1 MKIKIVKDTQT
12 IRYAAE
18 ELKKYLQMM
27 DESINAQISLSDG
40 SITLA
45 LFQDIGLLCDD
56 IEDAMYDDV
65 IDIKID
71 NMKGYIAG
79 SNERS
84 VLMGVYNFL
93 KSSGCMWVR
102 PGKKGEFIPKR
113 KMDTYSFSLRKK
125 ADYAFRG
132 QCIEG
137 AVSYENIKD
146 TIEWLP
152 KINMNL
158 FMMEQIIPYNYMSR
172 WYKHSVSTVKKDE
185 GTSFE
190 KIGEYVIKLEKII
203 KKCGLQLHSLGH
215 GYLLEPYGIHY
226 KTFFDKYELND
237 EAKEDVALVD
247 GKRELFMGSP
257 NFTQLCFSKDKA
269 RLGLVKFLVQYLEKK
284 PYIDFLHVW
293 LSDAANN
300 QCECE
305 NCIKKIPTDFYVQM
319 LNELDAELTKKGLDT
334 KIVFIM
340 YVDTF
345 WPPEM
350 TKLNNPKRFIM
361 TTAATGRDYSKTYS
375 TERMAGE
382 IPPYKRNQFSMK
394 SGLSVTLQFMDA
406 WKDTFDGPR
415 FLFEYHMYT
424 DHFFDPGHMSISRNI
439 LTDCTHTR
447 DIEFDGIMCDQ
458 TQRAYFP
465 TALPNAVM
473 GEGLFDESLAYDDYS
488 EKYFKSAYGEDY
500 MAVREYLENITR
512 IFNPDSLRIRDSI
525 VEQDTNTGREIV
537 RNSIRNN
544 PETAKRLLE
553 VALVADEFM
562 TVIKKNENLENI
574 CHKESWKI
582 LSYHTEYCKRLANV
596 FISLANDDMDKTN
609 KLFDDIIDYLSNIE
623 DEIQPYFDL
632 VLFNQRIRQAIDR
645 K

>member
-1 MKIKIVKDTQT
+1 MKIKITKDTQT
-12 IRYAAE
+12 IRYAAG
-18 ELKKYLQMM
+18 ELKKYLNMM
-27 DESINAQISLSDG
+27 DDNLDIDLSLYDG
-40 SITLA
+40 DITLA
-45 LFQDIGLLCDD
+45 LFDDIGISCDD
-56 IEDAMYDDV
+56 IKDAMYDDV

-84 VLMGVYNFL
+84 ILMGVYNFL
-93 KSSGCMWVR
+93 KSAGCMWVR
-102 PGKKGEFIPKR
+102 PGKKGEYIPKR
-113 KMDTYSFSLRKK
+113 KMDTHSFLMRKK

-137 AVSYENIKD
+137 AVSYENVRD

-152 KINMNL
+152 KIDMNL
-158 FMMEQIIPYNYMSR
+158 FMMEQIVPYNYMSR
-172 WYKHSVSTVKKDE
+172 WYKHSVSTVKEDE
-185 GTSFE
+185 KTSFE

-226 KTFFDKYELND
+226 KTFSDKYELTD
-237 EAKEDVALVD
+237 EAREDVALVD

-269 RLGLVKFLVQYLEKK
+269 RMGLVNFLVSYLDKK

-305 NCIKKIPTDFYVQM
+305 NCIKKIPTDYYVQM
-319 LNELDAELTKKGLDT
+319 LNELDAELTKRDINT

-345 WPPEM
+345 WPPEV
-350 TKLNNPKRFIM
+350 TRLNNPERFIM

-375 TERMAGE
+375 PERMTGDL
-382 IPPYKRNQFSMK
+382 PPYKRNEFSMK

-406 WKDTFDGPR
+406 WKDIFDGPR
-415 FLFEYHMYT
+415 FLFEYQMYT

-439 LTDCTHTR
+439 LTDCIHTR
-447 DIEFDGIMCDQ
+447 NIEFDGIMCDQ

-465 TALPNAVM
+465 TGLPNAVM
-473 GEGLFDESLAYDDYS
+473 GEGLFDENLVYEDYAD
-488 EKYFKSAYGEDY
+488 KYFKAAYGEDY
-500 MAVREYLENITR
+500 ISAREYLENITKT
-512 IFNPDSLRIRDSI
+512 FAPEALRIKDSI
-525 VEQDTNTGREIV
+525 IEQDTNTGKEIV
-537 RNSIRNN
+537 KNSIRNN
-544 PETAKRLLE
+544 PETAKRLMKITDITDKFLP
-553 VALVADEFM
+553 
-562 TVIKKNENLENI
+562 VIEKNLELCNI
-574 CHKESWKI
+574 CHKESWRI
-582 LSYHTEYCKRLANV
+582 LSHHTEYCKRLAEI
-596 FISLANDDMDKTN
+596 FIALAKDDIDKVN
-609 KLFDDIIDYLSNIE
+609 ILFDNMIDYLSKIE

-632 VLFNQRIRQAIDR
+632 VLFNQRIRQVIDR